1 MNQISVKL
9 FDVKSFNLTYNF
21 STEVNSTSPNK
32 GALINFHETLNWKVK
47 PLDGLSHQADKYK
60 FCIHVSIESCI
71 HVSIEFCIHVS
82 IEVCIHVSIEVF
94 RWLIYVGVFFVL
106 FIYSICVSYPL
117 FVCMSGCL
125 FASLYQ
131 EFYNNNSSIIA
142 ISYITLE
149 TTTNCENN
157 EHKKN

>member
-94 RWLIYVGVFFVL
+94 RWLIYVGFFLCYL
-106 FIYSICVSYPL
+106 FIQYVCPILSSCVCPVVYLHRYIRNSI
-117 FVCMSGCL
+117 
-125 FASLYQ
+125 
-131 EFYNNNSSIIA
+131 
-142 ISYITLE
+142 
-149 TTTNCENN
+149 TTI
-157 EHKKN
+157 HRL

>member
-82 IEVCIHVSIEVF
+82 IEVCIRVSIEVF
-94 RWLIYVGVFFVL
+94 RWLIYVGFFFVL

>member
-94 RWLIYVGVFFVL
+94 RWLIYVGVFLCYL
-106 FIYSICVSYPL
+106 FIQYVCPILYSCVCPVVYL
-117 FVCMSGCL
+117 HR
-125 FASLYQ
+125 YIR
-131 EFYNNNSSIIA
+131 NS
-142 ISYITLE
+142 ITTIHRL
-149 TTTNCENN
+149 
-157 EHKKN
+157 

>member
-94 RWLIYVGVFFVL
+94 RWLIYVGFFLCYL
-106 FIYSICVSYPL
+106 FIQYVCPILYSCVCPVVYL
-117 FVCMSGCL
+117 HR
-125 FASLYQ
+125 YIR
-131 EFYNNNSSIIA
+131 NS
-142 ISYITLE
+142 ITTIHRL
-149 TTTNCENN
+149 
-157 EHKKN
+157 

>member
-47 PLDGLSHQADKYK
+47 PLDGLSHQADKYRILYTCK
-60 FCIHVSIESCI
+60 YRILYTCKYRILYTCKYRSLYTCKYRCLSLTDIC
-71 HVSIEFCIHVS
+71 
-82 IEVCIHVSIEVF
+82 
-94 RWLIYVGVFFVL
+94 RGFFVL